1 MDPLISVDRARQA
14 INRTTWP
21 TGEISRVTTLVGVV
35 SQAAELWCRRK
46 FARATHDLVLPFWG
60 NPLWL
65 PNGPI
70 HSVTTLID
78 VTTNQPIPF
87 ELIAS
92 LGQIC
97 LNRCGGCSE
106 SENTDSREKKHFPV
120 RIVYEGGFDPI
131 PDDIQEAIA
140 IWVAAAYW
148 QTKQDPSLAPGSPPP
163 AAASFLLPYR
173 RTILT

>member
-21 TGEISRVTTLVGVV
+21 TGEVSRVTTLVGVV
-35 SQAAELWCRRK
+35 SQAAELWTRRK
-46 FARATHDLVLPFWG
+46 FARTTHDLVFLVWG

-70 HSVTTLID
+70 HSVTSVND

-92 LGQIC
+92 LGQIR
-97 LNRCGGCSE
+97 LIPFGRCPEAGNAG
-106 SENTDSREKKHFPV
+106 TPAREPFPV
-120 RIVYEGGFDPI
+120 RIVYDGGFDPI
-131 PDDIQEAIA
+131 PEDIQEAIA

-148 QTKQDPSLAPGSPPP
+148 QTKQDPALAAGSPPS
-163 AAASFLLPYR
+163 AAACLLRAYR
-173 RTILT
+173 RGILP

>member
-21 TGEISRVTTLVGVV
+21 TGEVSRVTTLVGAV
-35 SQAAELWCRRK
+35 SQAAELWARRK
-46 FARATHDLVLPFWG
+46 FARATHDLVFPFWG

-70 HSVTTLID
+70 HSVTSLTH

-87 ELIAS
+87 ELIAP
-92 LGQIC
+92 LGQIR
-97 LNRCGGCSE
+97 LTPFGGWAQTK
-106 SENTDSREKKHFPV
+106 NPGTPARDPFPV
-120 RIVYEGGFDPI
+120 RIVYDGGFDPI
-131 PDDIQEAIA
+131 PEDIQEAIA

-148 QTKQDPSLAPGSPPP
+148 QTKQDPALAPGSPPP
-163 AAASFLLPYR
+163 AAASILRAYR

>member
-21 TGEISRVTTLVGVV
+21 TGEISRVTTLVGVI

-46 FARATHDLVLPFWG
+46 FARATRELVLPFWG

-70 HSVTTLID
+70 HSITSLSD

-87 ELIAS
+87 ESMIP
-92 LGQIC
+92 LGQIR
-97 LNRCGGCSE
+97 LNPCGE
-106 SENTDSREKKHFPV
+106 WTPKEPRDALATLPFYV
-120 RIVYEGGFDPI
+120 RVAYDGGFDPI

-148 QTKQDPSLAPGSPPP
+148 QTKQDPALAQGSPPP
-163 AAASFLLPYR
+163 AAASLLRGYR
-173 RTILT
+173 RAILS